1 MYGRRGGGAENGE
14 ENDEIDELATK
25 LEKLDLT
32 EEARKISQQELK
44 KLKALGP
51 RNQEYH
57 VSMNYLTQMA
67 ELPWGI
73 TDTENLDP
81 SVA

>member
-1 MYGRRGGGAENGE
+1 METVLAYMTKEVEQKRVTKDKRETQANRIKQMYGRRGGGAENGE

-51 RNQEYH
+51 RN
-57 VSMNYLTQMA
+57 
-67 ELPWGI
+67 
-73 TDTENLDP
+73 
-81 SVA
+81 